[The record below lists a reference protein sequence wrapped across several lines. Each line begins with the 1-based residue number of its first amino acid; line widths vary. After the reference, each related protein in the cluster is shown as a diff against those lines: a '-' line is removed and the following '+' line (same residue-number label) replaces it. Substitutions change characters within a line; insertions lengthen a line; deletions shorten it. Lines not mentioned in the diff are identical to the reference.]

1 MPAVPRQRTAEGY
14 VDVGMLV
21 AAPSP
26 GSLVGRARTLVRG
39 VLQERDIPEEEVAD
53 AELAVAELAVNA
65 ERYGRLP
72 YEVRIFE
79 VAGVP
84 VWCEVVDGDPD
95 LCWIPAMLD
104 RDPALTVAD
113 LFAESGRG
121 LLLVR
126 ALSEGYCRAYR
137 TTTFTT
143 AAPAKT
149 VAFALPTPS
158 GTRLTYPPL
167 FDLAQHRARLLR

>member
-1 MPAVPRQRTAEGY
+1 
-14 VDVGMLV
+14 
-21 AAPSP
+21 
-26 GSLVGRARTLVRG
+26 
-39 VLQERDIPEEEVAD
+39 VAD

-65 ERYGRLP
+65 ERYGRPP

-95 LCWIPAMLD
+95 LRWIPALLE
-104 RDPALTVAD
+104 RPFGLTVPD
-113 LFAESGRG
+113 LFAENGRG

-126 ALSEGYCRAYR
+126 VLSEGYCRAYR

-143 AAPAKT
+143 GAPAKT

-167 FDLAQHRARLLR
+167 LHLARHRARLLP

>member
-1 MPAVPRQRTAEGY
+1 MPAVPRQRTAEAH
-14 VDVGMLV
+14 VDIGMLV

-26 GSLVGRARTLVRG
+26 GSVVARARALVRD
-39 VLQERDIPEEEVAD
+39 VLRERDIPVEEVED

-65 ERYGRLP
+65 ERYGRPP

-79 VAGVP
+79 VGGVP
-84 VWCEVVDGDPD
+84 VWCEVVDADPD
-95 LCWIPAMLD
+95 LCRIPALLD
-104 RDPALTVAD
+104 RESALSAAD

-126 ALSEGYCRAYR
+126 ALSGGYCRAYG
-137 TTTFTT
+137 TATFTT
-143 AAPAKT
+143 DAPAKT

-158 GTRLTYPPL
+158 GSRLTYPPL
-167 FDLAQHRARLLR
+167 FHLARHRGRLLR

>member
-1 MPAVPRQRTAEGY
+1 M
-14 VDVGMLV
+14 DVGMLV
-21 AAPSP
+21 TAPSP
-26 GSLVGRARTLVRG
+26 EAVVSRARTLVRE
-39 VLQERDIPEEEVAD
+39 VLQDQGIPGDEVAD
-53 AELAVAELAVNA
+53 AELVVAELAVNA
-65 ERYGRLP
+65 VRHGRPP

-79 VAGVP
+79 VAAVP

-95 LCWIPAMLD
+95 LCWIPALLD
-104 RDPALTVAD
+104 RAQDLSVPD

-126 ALSEGYCRAYR
+126 ALSDGYCRAYR

-143 AAPAKT
+143 GSPAKT

-158 GTRLTYPPL
+158 ATRLTYPPL
-167 FDLAQHRARLLR
+167 LHLARGRAHLLP